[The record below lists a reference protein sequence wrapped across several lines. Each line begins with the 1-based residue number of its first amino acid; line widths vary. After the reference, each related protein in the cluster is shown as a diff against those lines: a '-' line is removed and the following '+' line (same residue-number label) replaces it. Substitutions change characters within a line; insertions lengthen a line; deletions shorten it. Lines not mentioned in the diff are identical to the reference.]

1 VNSVSKNYPQGF
13 SIRSLII
20 IFIVASSISLS
31 FYFIGF
37 YPQYNIPNI
46 LSAGIVTFLIII
58 FIQKSTNSIR
68 DIHKTYLFILSSLL
82 CWLTAE
88 FLYAYYDGFLRI
100 DAYPSFADCFYLTGY
115 IFFILYLYLLNKSYK
130 IELGF
135 IISALVTFSLFV
147 IYILYI
153 SIFIFE
159 IYTFSNDII
168 GLILLFSYLV
178 LDAFIIL
185 VAIAYYLRGRSIS
198 LNKGHNYWILIA
210 SFGFLFF
217 IADFLFGFND
227 LFKIIYTTGF
237 FDLLYNVGYIVLGI
251 CIIIKIRYAIRFGR
265 NITFN

>member
-1 VNSVSKNYPQGF
+1 
-13 SIRSLII
+13 
-20 IFIVASSISLS
+20 
-31 FYFIGF
+31 
-37 YPQYNIPNI
+37 
-46 LSAGIVTFLIII
+46 
-58 FIQKSTNSIR
+58 
-68 DIHKTYLFILSSLL
+68 
-82 CWLTAE
+82 
-88 FLYAYYDGFLRI
+88 
-100 DAYPSFADCFYLTGY
+100 
-115 IFFILYLYLLNKSYK
+115 LLNKSYK

-168 GLILLFSYLV
+168 GLILLFSYLI

-185 VAIAYYLRGRSIS
+185 VAIAYYVRGRSIS

-210 SFGFLFF
+210 SFGLLFLF
-217 IADFLFGFND
+217 ADFFFGFND
-227 LFKIIYTTGF
+227 LFKIIYTNGF

-251 CIIIKIRYAIRFGR
+251 CIIVKIRYATRFGR

>member
-1 VNSVSKNYPQGF
+1 MTE
-13 SIRSLII
+13 L
-20 IFIVASSISLS
+20 ISLS

-46 LSAGIVTFLIII
+46 LSVGISTFLIII
-58 FIQKSTNSIR
+58 SIQKSTDSIR
-68 DIHKTYLFILSSLL
+68 QIDKTYLFILFSLV

-100 DAYPSFADCFYLTGY
+100 DAYPSFADCFYLIGY

-159 IYTFSNDII
+159 IYTLSNDII
-168 GLILLFSYLV
+168 SLILLFSYPV
-178 LDAFIIL
+178 LDALIIL
-185 VAIAYYLRGRSIS
+185 VAIAYYLRGRTISI
-198 LNKGHNYWILIA
+198 NKGDNYWILIA
-210 SFGFLFF
+210 SFGLLSF
-217 IADFLFGFND
+217 IADFIFGFND
-227 LFKIIYTTGF
+227 LLKIIDTTRF
-237 FDLLYNVGYIVLGI
+237 LDLLYNVGYIVLGI
-251 CIIIKIRYAIRFGR
+251 GIIIKIMYATRLGR
-265 NITFN
+265 SI